1 MSVPNDA
8 LAAVRQLEVA
18 VRGQEGR
25 EFSLHRLLDYPLRA
39 SAQDFGERIVDFTFL
54 PEGNNFILG
63 HGVTLLWEVRVGCT
77 PTPLRR
83 LPHVVI
89 TQIPA

>member
-1 MSVPNDA
+1 MPNDA
-8 LAAVRQLEVA
+8 LAAVRQLEIA

-25 EFSLHRLLDYPLRA
+25 EFGLHRLLDQPLRA
-39 SAQDFGERIVDFTFL
+39 RAQDFGERVVDFVFL
-54 PEGNNFILG
+54 TEGNNFILG
-63 HGVTLLWEVRVGCT
+63 HGVTLLREVRVGCT

-83 LPHVVI
+83 LPHAVI